1 MAFCDIDNVRYRQGK
16 DGRVFILHPRYRF
29 EPVSMGLMIGG
40 SIMSAYGQYQQGQ
53 AASAEAKYNAQL
65 QEREAQAIE
74 QRTRLEQMREAEGAA
89 RRRGTMLAGL
99 GASGAVTTAGAPLA
113 LLIEQA
119 RQDETEQLMIGYQG
133 REQAA
138 ASRAGAAM
146 SRMKAKNAR
155 TAGTIGAG
163 ATLLHGFGTAYQQR

>member
-1 MAFCDIDNVRYRQGK
+1 MAPLALPMMLAGTA
-16 DGRVFILHPRYRF
+16 
-29 EPVSMGLMIGG
+29 
-40 SIMSAYGQYQQGQ
+40 MSAYGQYQQGQ

-65 QEREAQAIE
+65 QEREARAIE

-113 LLIEQA
+113 LLSEQA
-119 RQDETEQLMIGYQG
+119 NQDEMEQLMIGYQG

-138 ASRAGAAM
+138 ASRSGAAM

-163 ATLLHGFGTAYQQR
+163 ATLLHGFGTAYQGR